1 MLNSSK
7 VLTIPLVRCDDM
19 INTIIKQK
27 VIDETNHNNYAQLLP
42 LR

>member
-1 MLNSSK
+1 

-19 INTIIKQK
+19 INTIIKQEA
-27 VIDETNHNNYAQLLP
+27 IDETNHNNEGQLLP